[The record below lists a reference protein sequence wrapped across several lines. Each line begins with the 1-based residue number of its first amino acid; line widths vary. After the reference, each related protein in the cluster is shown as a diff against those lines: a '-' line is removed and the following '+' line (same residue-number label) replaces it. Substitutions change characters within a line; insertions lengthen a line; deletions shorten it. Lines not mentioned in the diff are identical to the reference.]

1 MAKVLGVGGVFFK
14 SPDPEKLYQW
24 YERWLGFKAEPQS
37 GIGFEPQNMP
47 KHSVTVWSAFK
58 SSTAYFAPSA
68 KEFMFNLVVD
78 DLRGALAQV
87 GEGGAQI
94 VGEVEEHEY
103 GKFGWFMDPDGNK
116 VELWEPP
123 ADEG

>member
-24 YERWLGFKAEPQS
+24 YERWLGFKAEPES
-37 GIGFEPQNMP
+37 GIGFQPRNMP
-47 KHSVTVWSAFK
+47 KQSLTVWSAFK
-58 SSTAYFAPSA
+58 ASTDYFAPST

-78 DLRGALAQV
+78 DLRGALSQV
-87 GEGGAQI
+87 REGGAQV
-94 VGEVEEHEY
+94 VGEIEEYEY
-103 GKFGWFMDPDGNK
+103 GKFGWFIDPDGNK

-123 ADEG
+123 ASEG

>member
-37 GIGFEPQNMP
+37 GIGFQPRHMP
-47 KHSVTVWSAFK
+47 KQSVTIWSAFN
-58 SSTAYFAPSA
+58 SSTDYFAPSA

-78 DLRGALAQV
+78 DLRGALTQV

-94 VGEVEEHEY
+94 IGEVEEHEY